1 MHFVLVDMKVASAFE
16 GKRQIS
22 WYPVTIQ
29 C

>member
-1 MHFVLVDMKVASAFE
+1 MHFVLVDMKGAYAFD

-22 WYPVTIQ
+22 WYQVTIQ